1 MTDNQLAQM
10 AISAILRCKEKID
23 IIELNQVLRGT
34 QTPGIKLKGFNQ
46 IKTFGAGKNYT
57 RANWLYWLIQ
67 LIQQDII
74 CIDYNDDGHLK
85 VLEKGHQVL
94 KGELDVVLQSVTKN
108 FSVPPLTITRQGV
121 TITIAPAI
129 KDSIDWRKSIGE
141 LNNIIYWNY
150 SGEKRLDIDKII
162 PLGIPEREQVK
173 ARYREIVSQV
183 FQLTIEGDTIII
195 PKKVDYDMFGK
206 EVQPLSLPFEEC
218 LERLRQFIVS
228 TGRYPQ
234 MKAVAEEVALRKWF
248 REVGHGLIDIT
259 SEQRELFRQFK
270 EQYSMSTKANTKD
283 Q

>member
-34 QTPGIKLKGFNQ
+34 LTPAIKLKGFNT

-57 RANWLYWLIQ
+57 RTNWLYWLIQ

-94 KGELDVVLQSVTKN
+94 KGELDVVLKN
-108 FSVPPLTITRQGV
+108 VSISPLTIKREGV
-121 TITIAPAI
+121 TISIDPAI
-129 KDSIDWRKSIGE
+129 QDSIDWRKYIGE
-141 LNNIIYWNY
+141 LNNIVYWNY

-173 ARYREIVSQV
+173 ARYREIASQV
-183 FQLTIEGDTIII
+183 FHLTIEGDTIVI
-195 PKKVDYDMFGK
+195 PKKVDYDMYGK
-206 EVQPLSLPFEEC
+206 EVLPLSLPFEEC
-218 LERLRQFIVS
+218 LERLRLFVVS

-234 MKAVAEEVALRKWF
+234 MNAVAEETALRKWF
-248 REVGHGLIDIT
+248 REVGHGLIDVT
-259 SEQRELFRQFK
+259 SEQRELFRRFK
-270 EQYSMSTKANTKD
+270 EQYPLSTKANTKD

>member
-23 IIELNQVLRGT
+23 IIELNHVLRGT

-94 KGELDVVLQSVTKN
+94 KGELDVVLKN
-108 FSVPPLTITRQGV
+108 VSISPLTIKREGV
-121 TITIAPAI
+121 TISIDPAI
-129 KDSIDWRKSIGE
+129 QDSIDWRKYISE
-141 LNNIIYWNY
+141 LNNIVYWNY

-195 PKKVDYDMFGK
+195 PKKIDYDMFGK
-206 EVQPLSLPFEEC
+206 EVLPLSLPFEEC

-234 MKAVAEEVALRKWF
+234 MNAVAEETALRKWF

>member
-23 IIELNQVLRGT
+23 IIELNHVLRGT
-34 QTPGIKLKGFNQ
+34 QTLTIKLKGFNT

-57 RANWLYWLIQ
+57 RTNWLYWLIQ
-67 LIQQDII
+67 LIQQDVIY
-74 CIDYNDDGHLK
+74 IDYNDDGHLK
-85 VLEKGHQVL
+85 VSEKGHQVL
-94 KGELDVVLQSVTKN
+94 KGELDVVLKN
-108 FSVPPLTITRQGV
+108 VSIPPLTIKREGV
-121 TITIAPAI
+121 TISIDHAI
-129 KDSIDWRKSIGE
+129 QDSIDWRKYISE
-141 LNNIIYWNY
+141 LNNIVYWNY

-162 PLGIPEREQVK
+162 PLGVPEREKVK
-173 ARYREIVSQV
+173 TRYREIVSQV
-183 FQLTIEGDTIII
+183 FHLTMEGDTIII

-234 MKAVAEEVALRKWF
+234 MNAVAEETALRKWF

-270 EQYSMSTKANTKD
+270 EQYSMSTKTNTKD